1 MRLKT
6 YELTMFA
13 LLGTILFCSKI
24 LMEFLPNVHF
34 LAVLTV
40 TYTIV
45 FRAKALIPIYVY
57 VFLNGIYAGFAPWWV
72 PYLYLWTLLWGAAML
87 LPKNMPKKIAVPVYM
102 GLCGLHGLGFGT
114 LYAPVQAL
122 FFGMNWQGM
131 LAWIAAGFPWDALH
145 GLSTF
150 CAGVLVLPL
159 VALLRT
165 ISNRTVYRS

>member
-13 LLGTILFCSKI
+13 LLGTIMFCSKV

-45 FRAKALIPIYVY
+45 FRVKALIPIYVY
-57 VFLNGIYAGFAPWWV
+57 VLLNGIYAGFAPWWV

-87 LPKNMPKKIAVPVYM
+87 LPKKMPKKIAPVAYM
-102 GLCGLHGLGFGT
+102 GVCALHGFLFGT
-114 LYAPVQAL
+114 LYAPLQAL
-122 FFGMNWQGM
+122 MFHLNFKGTVAWILAGLPFDAIHGVSNFICGM
-131 LAWIAAGFPWDALH
+131 LICPII
-145 GLSTF
+145 
-150 CAGVLVLPL
+150 
-159 VALLRT
+159 ALLRNAERYT
-165 ISNRTVYRS
+165 KAN

>member
-45 FRAKALIPIYVY
+45 FRAKALIPIYIY
-57 VFLNGIYAGFAPWWV
+57 VLLNGIYAGFAPWWV
-72 PYLYLWTLLWGAAML
+72 PYLYLWTLLWGGAML
-87 LPKNMPKKIAVPVYM
+87 LPKKMPKKIAVPVYM
-102 GLCGLHGLGFGT
+102 TLCGLHGILFGT

-131 LAWIAAGFPWDALH
+131 LAWIAAGFPWDAIH
-145 GLSTF
+145 GLSNF

-159 VALLRT
+159 ATLLRT
-165 ISNRTVYRS
+165 ISQRTVYR